1 MISITTIIVMLV
13 IGILGGFISG
23 LVGIG
28 GAIVIYPA
36 LLLLPPLF
44 GLPTYSA
51 YIASGLTSSQV
62 FFSTLSGSLNAYKS
76 KNFSRT
82 LILNMGSG
90 MVIGSMLG
98 AILANLIN
106 VQFVNTVYIIIAL
119 LALILMFIKVTP
131 STSHIKLNRLL
142 LITIGGIIGLVSGIV
157 GAGGAFIIIPVLLV
171 IFKLPMNMVVTNS
184 IVIAFISSIGAF
196 IIKLLQGYIP
206 INSAIPLILGSILF
220 TPLGMKMGQK
230 IPDYIQKTIIC
241 VLIVVAIIKLIF
253 FFFFMRENLLKSVS
267 MILRRLKFI

>member
-1 MISITTIIVMLV
+1 MIMVTSMIIMLL
-13 IGILGGFISG
+13 IGIFGGFISG

-28 GAIVIYPA
+28 GAIIIYPM
-36 LLLLPPLF
+36 LLLLPPLV

-62 FFSTLSGSLNAYKS
+62 FFSTLSGSFKAYKN
-76 KNFSRT
+76 KDFSRT
-82 LILNMGSG
+82 LVLNMGSG
-90 MVIGSMLG
+90 MIIGSILG

-106 VQFVNTVYIIIAL
+106 VQFVNMVYIIIAL
-119 LALILMFIKVTP
+119 LALILMFIKVAP
-131 STSHIKLNRLL
+131 STSHIKFNRLL

-157 GAGGAFIIIPVLLV
+157 GAGGAFIIIPILLV

-196 IIKLLQGYIP
+196 MNKLLQGYIP

-220 TPLGMKMGQK
+220 TPLGMKIGQK
-230 IPDYIQKTIIC
+230 IPDYIQKMIVSI
-241 VLIVVAIIKLIF
+241 LIVIAIIKLIF
-253 FFFFMRENLLKSVS
+253 
-267 MILRRLKFI
+267 

>member
-1 MISITTIIVMLV
+1 MIIMLL
-13 IGILGGFISG
+13 IGIFGGFISG

-28 GAIVIYPA
+28 GAIIIYPM
-36 LLLLPPLF
+36 LLLLPPLV

-62 FFSTLSGSLNAYKS
+62 FFSTLSGSFKAYKN
-76 KNFSRT
+76 KDFSRT
-82 LILNMGSG
+82 LVLNMGSG
-90 MVIGSMLG
+90 MIIGSILG

-106 VQFVNTVYIIIAL
+106 VQFVNMVYIIIAL
-119 LALILMFIKVTP
+119 LALILMFIKVAP
-131 STSHIKLNRLL
+131 STSHIKFNRLL

-171 IFKLPMNMVVTNS
+171 IFKLPMNTVVTNS

-206 INSAIPLILGSILF
+206 VNSAIPLILGSILF
-220 TPLGMKMGQK
+220 TPLGMKIGQK
-230 IPDYIQKTIIC
+230 IPDYIQKVIVS
-241 VLIVVAIIKLIF
+241 VLIVFAIIKLIF
-253 FFFFMRENLLKSVS
+253 
-267 MILRRLKFI
+267 

>member
-1 MISITTIIVMLV
+1 MISITVIIVMLV

-62 FFSTLSGSLNAYKS
+62 FFSTLSGSLKAYKN

-90 MVIGSMLG
+90 MVIGSILG
-98 AILANLIN
+98 ALLATVFNS
-106 VQFVNTVYIIIAL
+106 QFVNVIYIIIAL

-131 STSHIKLNRLL
+131 STSHIKFNRVL

-220 TPLGMKMGQK
+220 TPLGMKIGQK
-230 IPDYIQKTIIC
+230 IPDSIQKGIVSI
-241 VLIVVAIIKLIF
+241 LIVIAIIKLIF
-253 FFFFMRENLLKSVS
+253 
-267 MILRRLKFI
+267 

>member
-1 MISITTIIVMLV
+1 MLV

-157 GAGGAFIIIPVLLV
+157 GVGGAFIIIPVLLV

-196 IIKLLQGYIP
+196 MIKLLQGYIP

-220 TPLGMKMGQK
+220 TPLGMKIGQK
-230 IPDYIQKTIIC
+230 IPDSIQKGIVSI
-241 VLIVVAIIKLIF
+241 LIVIAIIKLIF
-253 FFFFMRENLLKSVS
+253 
-267 MILRRLKFI
+267 

>member
-1 MISITTIIVMLV
+1 MIMVTSMIIMLL
-13 IGILGGFISG
+13 IGIFGGFISG

-28 GAIVIYPA
+28 GAIIIYPM
-36 LLLLPPLF
+36 LLLLPPLV

-62 FFSTLSGSLNAYKS
+62 FFSTLSGSFKAYKN
-76 KNFSRT
+76 KDFSRT
-82 LILNMGSG
+82 LVLNMGSG
-90 MVIGSMLG
+90 MIIGSILG

-106 VQFVNTVYIIIAL
+106 VQFVNMVYIIIAL
-119 LALILMFIKVTP
+119 LALILMFIKVAP
-131 STSHIKLNRLL
+131 STSHIKFNRLL

-220 TPLGMKMGQK
+220 TPLGMKIGQK
-230 IPDYIQKTIIC
+230 IPDYIQKMIVSI
-241 VLIVVAIIKLIF
+241 LIVIAIIKLIF
-253 FFFFMRENLLKSVS
+253 
-267 MILRRLKFI
+267 

>member
-1 MISITTIIVMLV
+1 MLL
-13 IGILGGFISG
+13 IGIFGGFISG

-28 GAIVIYPA
+28 GAIIIYPM
-36 LLLLPPLF
+36 LLLLPPLV

-62 FFSTLSGSLNAYKS
+62 FFSTLSGSFKAYKN
-76 KNFSRT
+76 KDFSRT
-82 LILNMGSG
+82 LVLNMGSG
-90 MVIGSMLG
+90 MIIGSILG

-106 VQFVNTVYIIIAL
+106 VQFVNMVYIIIAL
-119 LALILMFIKVTP
+119 LALILMFIKVAP
-131 STSHIKLNRLL
+131 STSHIKFNRLL

-171 IFKLPMNMVVTNS
+171 KLPMNTVVTNS

-206 INSAIPLILGSILF
+206 VNSAIPLILGSILF
-220 TPLGMKMGQK
+220 TPLGMKIGQK
-230 IPDYIQKTIIC
+230 IPDYIQKMIVSI
-241 VLIVVAIIKLIF
+241 LIVIAIIKLIF
-253 FFFFMRENLLKSVS
+253 
-267 MILRRLKFI
+267 

>member
-1 MISITTIIVMLV
+1 MINITTIIVMLV

-206 INSAIPLILGSILF
+206 VNSAIPLILGSILF
-220 TPLGMKMGQK
+220 TPLGMKIGQK
-230 IPDYIQKTIIC
+230 IPDYIQKMIVSI
-241 VLIVVAIIKLIF
+241 LIVIAIIKLIF
-253 FFFFMRENLLKSVS
+253 
-267 MILRRLKFI
+267 

>member
-1 MISITTIIVMLV
+1 MVTSMIIMLL
-13 IGILGGFISG
+13 IGIFGGFISG

-28 GAIVIYPA
+28 GAIIIYPM
-36 LLLLPPLF
+36 LLLLPPLV

-62 FFSTLSGSLNAYKS
+62 FFSTLSGSFKAYKN
-76 KNFSRT
+76 KDFSRT
-82 LILNMGSG
+82 LVLNMGSG
-90 MVIGSMLG
+90 MIIGSILG

-106 VQFVNTVYIIIAL
+106 VQFVNMVYIIIAL
-119 LALILMFIKVTP
+119 LALILMFIKVVP
-131 STSHIKLNRLL
+131 STSHIKFNRLL

-171 IFKLPMNMVVTNS
+171 IFKLPMNTVVTNS

-206 INSAIPLILGSILF
+206 VNSAIPLILGSILF
-220 TPLGMKMGQK
+220 TPLGMKIGQK
-230 IPDYIQKTIIC
+230 IPDYIQKMIVSI
-241 VLIVVAIIKLIF
+241 LIVIAIIKLIF
-253 FFFFMRENLLKSVS
+253 
-267 MILRRLKFI
+267 

>member
-1 MISITTIIVMLV
+1 MIMVTSMIIMLL
-13 IGILGGFISG
+13 IGIFGGFISG

-28 GAIVIYPA
+28 GAIIIYPM
-36 LLLLPPLF
+36 LLLLPPLV

-62 FFSTLSGSLNAYKS
+62 FFSTLSGSFKAYKN
-76 KNFSRT
+76 KDFSRT
-82 LILNMGSG
+82 LVLNMGSG
-90 MVIGSMLG
+90 MIIGSILG

-106 VQFVNTVYIIIAL
+106 VQFVNMVYIIIAL
-119 LALILMFIKVTP
+119 LALILMFIKVAP
-131 STSHIKLNRLL
+131 STSHIKFNRLL

-206 INSAIPLILGSILF
+206 VNSAIPLILGSILF
-220 TPLGMKMGQK
+220 TPLGMKIGQK
-230 IPDYIQKTIIC
+230 IPDYIQKMIVSI
-241 VLIVVAIIKLIF
+241 LIVIAIIKLIF
-253 FFFFMRENLLKSVS
+253 
-267 MILRRLKFI
+267 

>member
-1 MISITTIIVMLV
+1 MIMVTSMIIMLL
-13 IGILGGFISG
+13 IGIFGGFISG

-28 GAIVIYPA
+28 GAIIIYPM
-36 LLLLPPLF
+36 LLLLPPLV

-62 FFSTLSGSLNAYKS
+62 FFSTLSGSFKAYKN
-76 KNFSRT
+76 KDFSRT
-82 LILNMGSG
+82 LVLNMGSG
-90 MVIGSMLG
+90 MIIGSILG

-106 VQFVNTVYIIIAL
+106 VQFVNMVYIIIAL
-119 LALILMFIKVTP
+119 LALILMFIKVVP
-131 STSHIKLNRLL
+131 STSHIKFNRLL

-196 IIKLLQGYIP
+196 MIKLLQGYIP

-220 TPLGMKMGQK
+220 TPLGMKIGQK
-230 IPDYIQKTIIC
+230 IPDYIQKMIVSI
-241 VLIVVAIIKLIF
+241 LIVIAIIKLIF
-253 FFFFMRENLLKSVS
+253 
-267 MILRRLKFI
+267 

>member
-1 MISITTIIVMLV
+1 MINITTIIVMLV

-220 TPLGMKMGQK
+220 TPLGMKIGQK
-230 IPDYIQKTIIC
+230 IPDYIQKVIVS
-241 VLIVVAIIKLIF
+241 VLIVFAIIKLIF
-253 FFFFMRENLLKSVS
+253 
-267 MILRRLKFI
+267 

>member
-1 MISITTIIVMLV
+1 MIMVTSMIIMLL
-13 IGILGGFISG
+13 IGIFGGFISG

-28 GAIVIYPA
+28 GAIIIYPM
-36 LLLLPPLF
+36 LLLLPPLV

-62 FFSTLSGSLNAYKS
+62 FFSTLSGSFKAYKN
-76 KNFSRT
+76 KDFSRT
-82 LILNMGSG
+82 LVLNMGSG
-90 MVIGSMLG
+90 MIIGSILG

-106 VQFVNTVYIIIAL
+106 VQFVNMVYIIIAL
-119 LALILMFIKVTP
+119 LALILMFIKVAP
-131 STSHIKLNRLL
+131 STSHIKFNRLL

-171 IFKLPMNMVVTNS
+171 IFKLPMNTVVTNS

-206 INSAIPLILGSILF
+206 VSSAIPLILGSILF
-220 TPLGMKMGQK
+220 TPLGMKIGQK
-230 IPDYIQKTIIC
+230 IPDYIQKMIVSI
-241 VLIVVAIIKLIF
+241 LIVIAIIKLIF
-253 FFFFMRENLLKSVS
+253 
-267 MILRRLKFI
+267 

>member
-62 FFSTLSGSLNAYKS
+62 FFSTLSGSLNAYKN

-131 STSHIKLNRLL
+131 STSHIKFNRLL

-184 IVIAFISSIGAF
+184 I
-196 IIKLLQGYIP
+196 Y
-206 INSAIPLILGSILF
+206 
-220 TPLGMKMGQK
+220 
-230 IPDYIQKTIIC
+230 D
-241 VLIVVAIIKLIF
+241 
-253 FFFFMRENLLKSVS
+253 
-267 MILRRLKFI
+267 

>member
-1 MISITTIIVMLV
+1 MIMVTSMIIMLL
-13 IGILGGFISG
+13 IGIFGGFISG

-28 GAIVIYPA
+28 GAIIIYPM
-36 LLLLPPLF
+36 LLLLPPLV

-62 FFSTLSGSLNAYKS
+62 FFSTLSGSFKPYKN
-76 KNFSRT
+76 KDFSRT
-82 LILNMGSG
+82 LVLNMGSG
-90 MVIGSMLG
+90 MIIGSILG

-106 VQFVNTVYIIIAL
+106 VQFVNMIYIIIAL
-119 LALILMFIKVTP
+119 LALILMFIKVAP
-131 STSHIKLNRLL
+131 STSHIKFNRLL

-171 IFKLPMNMVVTNS
+171 IFKLPMNTVVTNS

-206 INSAIPLILGSILF
+206 VNSAIPLILGSILF
-220 TPLGMKMGQK
+220 TPLGMKIGQK
-230 IPDYIQKTIIC
+230 IPDYIQKMIVSI
-241 VLIVVAIIKLIF
+241 LIVIAIIKLIF
-253 FFFFMRENLLKSVS
+253 
-267 MILRRLKFI
+267 

>member
-1 MISITTIIVMLV
+1 MGIIISENLV
-13 IGILGGFISG
+13 ECVKMSEENSEDSQALINEAVELLIKVNDKYNHHYSNVSYWYLRRIYFWISRYR
-23 LVGIG
+23 

-62 FFSTLSGSLNAYKS
+62 FFSTLSGSLNAYKN

-131 STSHIKLNRLL
+131 STSHIKFNRLL
-142 LITIGGIIGLVSGIV
+142 
-157 GAGGAFIIIPVLLV
+157 
-171 IFKLPMNMVVTNS
+171 
-184 IVIAFISSIGAF
+184 
-196 IIKLLQGYIP
+196 
-206 INSAIPLILGSILF
+206 
-220 TPLGMKMGQK
+220 
-230 IPDYIQKTIIC
+230 
-241 VLIVVAIIKLIF
+241 
-253 FFFFMRENLLKSVS
+253 
-267 MILRRLKFI
+267 